1 MIYFIYGTDTHKSRK
16 KMHEVLQSLSTK
28 RPNSEVFKIT
38 GENWSETQF
47 DELLGSQG
55 LFDQKYIVVL
65 DFLLGNKEIKECVL
79 NKLKK
84 MQEVEHWFLV
94 LDGPVDVSTVKKIEK
109 VSYKTQEFEVSEKKK
124 ESPIIFSITDKLLAR
139 DKKKL
144 WISYVDLMSQGIP
157 VEEIHG
163 VFFWTIKNMIITS
176 RVGSQKESGLAPF
189 SYSKALSGGR
199 NYKLGGLQKLSGD
212 LMEMT
217 HKVRRGD
224 GDLEIMLEKWIL
236 ET

>member
-1 MIYFIYGTDTHKSRK
+1 MIYFLHGTDTHKSRK
-16 KMHEVLQSLSTK
+16 KMHEVLQSLSVK
-28 RPNSEVFKIT
+28 RPNSEIFKIT

-47 DELLGSQG
+47 DELVESQG

-84 MQEVEHWFLV
+84 MQEVPHWFLV
-94 LDGPVDVSTVKKIEK
+94 LDGSVDAPTVKKIEK

-124 ESPIIFSITDKLLAR
+124 ESPIIFSITDKLLTR

-157 VEEIHG
+157 AEEVHG
-163 VFFWTIKNMIITS
+163 VFFWTVKNMIIAS
-176 RVGSQKESGLAPF
+176 RVGSQKESGLTPF

-199 NYKLGGLQKLSGD
+199 NYKLEELQKMSSD
-212 LMEMT
+212 LVEMT
-217 HKVRRGD
+217 HRVRRGD
-224 GDLEIMLEKWIL
+224 GDLETMLEKWIL
-236 ET
+236 SS

>member
-65 DFLLGNKEIKECVL
+65 DFLFGNKEIKECVL